1 MRLLWLKSGPLH
13 PLDTGGKLRTYNMLR
28 ELSRRHE
35 VTFLALCPPETPREI
50 LESAREYSAKQIW
63 VPWSETQ
70 KFSAGFFTELIG
82 NLFSPLPYVISKY
95 RSREMTTRLA
105 ELEGKCDAVVCDFL
119 TPAVNWR
126 PSHVPSLLFQHNV
139 EARIWQR
146 IAENETRPLHRWF
159 FRKQWQK
166 LRRFEA
172 SSCARFDGV
181 VTVSEEDAE
190 AHRREYSLTNVLGAV
205 PTGVDTEHF
214 RNDARSPRPRSLVF
228 LGSMDWMA
236 NQDSVLWFSAEM
248 WPALRAQFPDLTI
261 TIVGRNPPANIRA
274 LAEQPGWTVTGT
286 VPDVRPHL
294 AESEILIV
302 PLRIGGGTRIKI
314 YEGIAA
320 GLPVVSTSI
329 GAEGL
334 PLHDGEHIVLAD
346 TPAAF
351 VEAISSLLRDD
362 NRRNAIAVQGR
373 DYVRANFGWSAVT
386 DVFDNYLTAV
396 AAKRAA

>member
-166 LRRFEA
+166 LRSFEA
-172 SSCARFDGV
+172 ESCARFDGV

-351 VEAISSLLRDD
+351 VVAISSLLRDD
-362 NRRNAIAVQGR
+362 TRRNAIAVQGR

>member
-1 MRLLWLKSGPLH
+1 
-13 PLDTGGKLRTYNMLR
+13 
-28 ELSRRHE
+28 
-35 VTFLALCPPETPREI
+35 
-50 LESAREYSAKQIW
+50 
-63 VPWSETQ
+63 
-70 KFSAGFFTELIG
+70 
-82 NLFSPLPYVISKY
+82 
-95 RSREMTTRLA
+95 
-105 ELEGKCDAVVCDFL
+105 
-119 TPAVNWR
+119 
-126 PSHVPSLLFQHNV
+126 
-139 EARIWQR
+139 
-146 IAENETRPLHRWF
+146 
-159 FRKQWQK
+159 
-166 LRRFEA
+166 
-172 SSCARFDGV
+172 
-181 VTVSEEDAE
+181 
-190 AHRREYSLTNVLGAV
+190 
-205 PTGVDTEHF
+205 
-214 RNDARSPRPRSLVF
+214 
-228 LGSMDWMA
+228 
-236 NQDSVLWFSAEM
+236 M

-351 VEAISSLLRDD
+351 VVAISSLLRDD
-362 NRRNAIAVQGR
+362 TRRNAIAVQGR